1 MPITLCRLQL
11 VQQLKDTNKS
21 DHHKFYIDMLKKL
34 EDGGHDDQLVFSD
47 EATFHVG
54 GIVNEHNTRI
64 RATEA
69 SHVTQAC
76 ARFA

>member
-1 MPITLCRLQL
+1 
-11 VQQLKDTNKS
+11 
-21 DHHKFYIDMLKKL
+21 MLKKL